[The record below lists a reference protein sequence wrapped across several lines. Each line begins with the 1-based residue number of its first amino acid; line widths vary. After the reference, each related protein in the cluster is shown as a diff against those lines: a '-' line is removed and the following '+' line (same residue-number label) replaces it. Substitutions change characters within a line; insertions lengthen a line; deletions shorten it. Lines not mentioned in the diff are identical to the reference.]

1 MARLGLRGALTS
13 VSIASG
19 AFHKLPSQ
27 IIGLAE
33 TKFPDLVAMGGLTI
47 ASNVYGNPAVSIP
60 AGLVN
65 GLPVG
70 AQVLARHHHDAL
82 LFDVALAAERHMP
95 WPMVAPSVATAP
107 V

>member
-1 MARLGLRGALTS
+1 MS
-13 VSIASG
+13 VASG
-19 AFHKLPSQ
+19 AFHKLPSR

-60 AGLVN
+60 AGLVD

-70 AQVLARHHHDAL
+70 AQVLARHHQDAL
-82 LFDVALAAERHMP
+82 LFDVALAAERNLP
-95 WPMVAPSVATAP
+95 WPLVAPSVSAAA